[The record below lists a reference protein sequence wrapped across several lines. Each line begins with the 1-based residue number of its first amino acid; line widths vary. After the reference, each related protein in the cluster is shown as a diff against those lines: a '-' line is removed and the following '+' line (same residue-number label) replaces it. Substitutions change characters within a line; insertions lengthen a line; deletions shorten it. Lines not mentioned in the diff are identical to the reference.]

1 MCEAEGV
8 NFARVLGLLPGRSFR
23 GTFPLGCTTLILLVT
38 AAHLAVGLAVL
49 AVYLFS
55 GNATWVEQFFRVPGG
70 LLLVALAGMQLA
82 YSVLAWR
89 GFDPG
94 EPMRSAWGFISLA
107 AACEMAGSLAVQIL
121 SADSIVNPLR
131 GAAIWPDAAGWIRQ
145 AGLIAGGTC
154 RFACLATGLFYAL
167 RVYRHAGFLAR
178 LLWPDRVILGVLAG
192 YIVWEFADLGIAVR
206 QGKHPGAAEMAGWP
220 VDPLLWVLLLEAM
233 LLYRSVRAMGPG
245 WIGRCWM
252 AFGAGVALVAL
263 GDVSLWATAY
273 GYLRWPWNALG
284 WYVWLPAS
292 AAFALAP
299 AYQLHAMR
307 MASAGGPVTR

>member
-1 MCEAEGV
+1 M
-8 NFARVLGLLPGRSFR
+8 LPSRSIR
-23 GTFPLGCTTLILLVT
+23 GDLPLGCTTLILLVT

-49 AVYLFS
+49 GVYLVS
-55 GNATWVEQFFRVPGG
+55 GNASWVEEFFRVPGG
-70 LLLVALAGMQLA
+70 LLLVALAGMQLG
-82 YSVLAWR
+82 YSFLAWR
-89 GFDPG
+89 GFGRG

-107 AACEMAGSLAVQIL
+107 AACELAGTLAIQIL
-121 SADSIVNPLR
+121 SVDSIVNPLR
-131 GAAIWPDAAGWIRQ
+131 GTAFWSDAAWIRQ

-178 LLWPDRVILGVLAG
+178 LLWPDRLILGVMAG
-192 YIVWEFADLGIAVR
+192 YIVWEFADVAIAVR
-206 QGKHPGAAEMAGWP
+206 HGKHPGAAEMAGWP
-220 VDPLLWVLLLEAM
+220 VDPLLWALLVEAM
-233 LLYRSVRAMGPG
+233 LLYRSVRAMGSG

-252 AFGAGVALVAL
+252 AFAVGVALVAL
-263 GDVSLWATAY
+263 GDISIWAAAY
-273 GYLRWPWNALG
+273 GYLPWPWSALE

-307 MASAGGPVTR
+307 VASGGGPVTR